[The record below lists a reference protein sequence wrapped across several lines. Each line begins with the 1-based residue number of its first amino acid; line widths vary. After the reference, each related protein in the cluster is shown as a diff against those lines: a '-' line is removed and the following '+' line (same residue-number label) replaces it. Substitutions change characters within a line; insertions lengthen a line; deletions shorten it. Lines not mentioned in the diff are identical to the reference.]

1 MTQEISKKSEKKEEK
16 ITSGDRWY
24 IRDVDAATK
33 KIIRKYAFDEEI
45 KVGEALKIIVQQ
57 WKAQKKA

>member
-1 MTQEISKKSEKKEEK
+1 MTQEISKKSEK

-33 KIIRKYAFDEEI
+33 KIIRKFAFDEEI
-45 KVGEALKIIVQQ
+45 KVGEALKIIVAE
-57 WKAQKKA
+57 WKAKKQSVK